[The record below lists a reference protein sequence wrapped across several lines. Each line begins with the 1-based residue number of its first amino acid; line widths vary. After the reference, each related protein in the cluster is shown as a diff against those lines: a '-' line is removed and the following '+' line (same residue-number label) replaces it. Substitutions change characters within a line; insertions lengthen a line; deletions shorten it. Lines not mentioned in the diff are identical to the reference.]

1 MKFLV
6 VGCNGMA
13 GHIISIYLKENGNC
27 VEGYARSS
35 SPYIDTVIG
44 DVNNVELLKKQLS
57 MVIMIQL
64 LIVWVC

>member
-35 SPYIDTVIG
+35 
-44 DVNNVELLKKQLS
+44 
-57 MVIMIQL
+57 
-64 LIVWVC
+64 